1 MHACNCLYLA
11 LILITAITNE
21 IVSQLT
27 NYSNSQLLEYKDI
40 TTSLDH
46 QHKG

>member
-1 MHACNCLYLA
+1 MHTCNCPYLA
-11 LILITAITNE
+11 LILITTITND

-40 TTSLDH
+40 TTLLDH